1 MVVNKKV
8 LTSQDI
14 EEFFGLK
21 SDFFSQSIIYLEKK
35 SKVKEETYEQKFQYW
50 KQVFRNIYDDSTG
63 EDLFLKHTYFA
74 LLLKSLVIINLSIIQ
89 NLEFEDAYEDYITND
104 LEALNIFEFGTFF
117 YWTDFSKKL
126 FEIIY
131 NIVEINDFALED
143 LFIDIYQQLF
153 FSITRHKI
161 GEFYTPNLL
170 VKKMVDDF
178 YDFGLKILD
187 PSCGSGN
194 FLIYIVI
201 KILNSQKPDDQKI
214 KALNKVYG
222 FDINPLATMTAKV
235 NMLLIYLEHFNI
247 GEDKIPD
254 IKIYLIDSLFP
265 QKFEKIKNINLENLY
280 NSFDLIIGNPPW
292 LTYKDLSN
300 KEYQSKIRDLAE
312 QLEIKPSSQY
322 ITHIEIATLF
332 FYFIPMKFLKEGGK
346 IFFVITK
353 SVLNGDH
360 CYEFRKFTLFNN
372 IEIWDFPKNYFF
384 NINYVCLRADYI
396 GQSNALSIKDKYP
409 LKAKIFNSSLD
420 LKEETYYSSLK
431 IENDGARIIF
441 PETYLK
447 ILNKISGSDYKNK
460 FYQGAT
466 LVPRTLVFFS
476 IDKKDKDIVLIS
488 SDNDILLRAKKNWQ
502 YTFTNKEIEKKFRY
516 KTFLN
521 KDLIPFYLKKIRN
534 VFLPMDSNYTFNI
547 EYLKQFPKAL
557 DYYNNVNEIY
567 IKKKKNT
574 SDIANLFSNLNYWNK
589 LTKQAKNKNYLVI
602 YNASGSNIKA
612 AVINNN
618 NKKIIIGSEN
628 YYYSTDSKDEAY
640 YLAGILNSPI
650 LSKNIAL
657 IKSSR
662 HIHKRPFSFPIP
674 PFDGTNS
681 LHHRIIHMAKRCESI
696 ARDVFAK
703 NPNINSE
710 KFRIIANHKLNFL
723 NELVDAI
730 VFKA

>member
-153 FSITRHKI
+153 FSITRRKI

-346 IFFVITK
+346 IFFVIM
-353 SVLNGDH
+353 D
-360 CYEFRKFTLFNN
+360 
-372 IEIWDFPKNYFF
+372 
-384 NINYVCLRADYI
+384 
-396 GQSNALSIKDKYP
+396 P
-409 LKAKIFNSSLD
+409 LW
-420 LKEETYYSSLK
+420 E
-431 IENDGARIIF
+431 
-441 PETYLK
+441 
-447 ILNKISGSDYKNK
+447 
-460 FYQGAT
+460 
-466 LVPRTLVFFS
+466 
-476 IDKKDKDIVLIS
+476 
-488 SDNDILLRAKKNWQ
+488 
-502 YTFTNKEIEKKFRY
+502 
-516 KTFLN
+516 
-521 KDLIPFYLKKIRN
+521 
-534 VFLPMDSNYTFNI
+534 
-547 EYLKQFPKAL
+547 
-557 DYYNNVNEIY
+557 
-567 IKKKKNT
+567 
-574 SDIANLFSNLNYWNK
+574 
-589 LTKQAKNKNYLVI
+589 
-602 YNASGSNIKA
+602 
-612 AVINNN
+612 
-618 NKKIIIGSEN
+618 
-628 YYYSTDSKDEAY
+628 
-640 YLAGILNSPI
+640 
-650 LSKNIAL
+650 
-657 IKSSR
+657 
-662 HIHKRPFSFPIP
+662 SF
-674 PFDGTNS
+674 
-681 LHHRIIHMAKRCESI
+681 
-696 ARDVFAK
+696 
-703 NPNINSE
+703 
-710 KFRIIANHKLNFL
+710 
-723 NELVDAI
+723 
-730 VFKA
+730 

>member
-1 MVVNKKV
+1 MAKNKKIIYKDMVVNKKL

-35 SKVKEETYEQKFQYW
+35 SKVKEETYEQKYQYW
-50 KQVFRNIYDDSTG
+50 KQVFRNIYYDSIS

-89 NLEFEDAYEDYITND
+89 NLDFEDTYEDYITND

-117 YWTDFSKKL
+117 YWTDFSKKV
-126 FEIIY
+126 FETIY

-170 VKKMVDDF
+170 VKKMVDSF

-214 KALNKVYG
+214 KALNKIYG

-254 IKIYLIDSLFP
+254 IKIYLLDSLFP
-265 QKFEKIKNINLENLY
+265 ENFEKIKNIHLENLY

-300 KEYQSKIRDLAE
+300 KDYQIKIRDLAE

-322 ITHIEIATLF
+322 ITHIEIATIF

-346 IFFVITK
+346 VFFVITK

-360 CYEFRKFTLFNN
+360 CYEFRKFTFFNN

-384 NINYVCLRADYI
+384 NINYICLKADYI
-396 GQSNALSIKDKYP
+396 GQSNAFSIKDKYP

-420 LKEETYYSSLK
+420 LKDETNYSSLK
-431 IENDGARIIF
+431 IEKDGTKIIF
-441 PETYLK
+441 PESYLK
-447 ILNKISGSDYKNK
+447 ILNKISASNYKNK

-476 IDKKDKDIVLIS
+476 IDKKDNDLLLIS

-502 YTFTNKEIEKKFRY
+502 YTFTNKEIEKVFRY

-521 KDLIPFYLKKIRN
+521 KDLIPFFLKKTRN
-534 VFLPMDSNYTFNI
+534 VFLPIDSNYTFNI
-547 EYLKQFPKAL
+547 EYLKQFTKAL
-557 DYYNNVNEIY
+557 DYYNNANEIY
-567 IKKKKNT
+567 QQKKKNT
-574 SDIANLFSNLNYWNK
+574 SDIDNLFSNLNYWNK
-589 LTKQAKNKNYLVI
+589 LTKQAKNKKYLVI

-612 AVINNN
+612 AVISNN
-618 NKKIIIGSEN
+618 
-628 YYYSTDSKDEAY
+628 
-640 YLAGILNSPI
+640 
-650 LSKNIAL
+650 
-657 IKSSR
+657 
-662 HIHKRPFSFPIP
+662 
-674 PFDGTNS
+674 
-681 LHHRIIHMAKRCESI
+681 
-696 ARDVFAK
+696 
-703 NPNINSE
+703 
-710 KFRIIANHKLNFL
+710 
-723 NELVDAI
+723 
-730 VFKA
+730 